1 MYGALPALFFLT
13 YLQLLITLTLLYQPP
28 PRVMQVSREGAAAT
42 LLGLLDTWVKQCNMW
57 DDHND
62 AVIAGRYKNVDAEAD
77 EYRRLQTEYMLPF
90 MQKCVDKGF
99 KYADL
104 SGIIPSGFKTDWK
117 QRQDQLAALND
128 WVDEEFCYDEPPF

>member
-1 MYGALPALFFLT
+1 MSTEVASRI
-13 YLQLLITLTLLYQPP
+13 LI
-28 PRVMQVSREGAAAT
+28 R
-42 LLGLLDTWVKQCNMW
+42 LLDTWVKQCNMW

-62 AVIAGRYKNVDAEAD
+62 AVIAGKYKNVDAETD
-77 EYRRLQTEYMLPF
+77 EYLRLQAEYMLPF
-90 MQKCVDKGF
+90 MQECVDKGF

-104 SGIIPSGFKTDWK
+104 MEIIPPGAKTDWR

>member
-1 MYGALPALFFLT
+1 M
-13 YLQLLITLTLLYQPP
+13 
-28 PRVMQVSREGAAAT
+28 SREVAAAT

-128 WVDEEFCYDEPPF
+128 WVDEEFGYDEPPF